1 MGIVFSWGPT
11 GAVEA
16 LFEKDDACD
25 IVGRGQLYR
34 IFR

>member
-1 MGIVFSWGPT
+1 MGIVFLWGPT
-11 GAVEA
+11 GAIEA
-16 LFEKDDACD
+16 LFEKGDARD